1 MKFLKIFWAT
11 LLACVVS
18 TVVGI
23 LIWVGIIGSFIAS
36 LSGDSEVV
44 IEPNSILRIE
54 LSESFS
60 EAPVGDPLSQIDF
73 STLEIKPSLTLLS
86 ALRAIEAAATDD
98 NIEAVL
104 ISPSIYSTIPTAA
117 LQEMREALVQF
128 KEKSGKPVLAYTTNY
143 TQSGYYFA
151 SAADKVYA
159 QPEGMIL
166 WQGMATST
174 MFYKGLFEKLGISV
188 EVFRPTVCRY
198 KSAVEPYILDKMSPE
213 NRAQMNQLI
222 SSIWGV
228 IAGDVALSRG
238 LSLEEVNRIADNL
251 ECMDVEDALKCR
263 MIDGLIYQD
272 QIAELFREAGADIG
286 DNDNEVNY
294 IDFGDYA
301 AAKSLVQQNIGAD
314 KVAIIYAEGAIVD
327 GVGYDAKV
335 YGDATAKIIRDAR
348 YDDDIK
354 AVVLRVNSPGGS
366 ALASDVMWRELELL
380 RAEKPLIVSMSNYA
394 ASGGYYISAPADIII
409 ANPVTITGSIGV
421 YSMIPNVEAALK
433 SKVGITYDGVET
445 NSSADFLKSMK
456 SMNQFEKRMMVKNV
470 DKVYTRFTG
479 LVSEGRNLPLE
490 DVLEIAQGRVWSGND
505 AVGLGLAD
513 RTGGL
518 RDAVAVAVDR
528 AGIAD
533 HYRIV
538 ELMGEPTGIAA
549 LFSSTE
555 AKIRAMVMGNSPAA
569 KLTNEYTEIIEA
581 FEPLKSQ
588 NGMIMY
594 SPYRLEL

>member
-11 LLACVVS
+11 LLACVIS
-18 TVVGI
+18 SVVGI
-23 LIWVGIIGSFIAS
+23 LIWVGVIGSFIGS
-36 LSGDSEVV
+36 LNAQSEVV
-44 IEPNSILRIE
+44 IEPNSILRID
-54 LSESFS
+54 LSECFT
-60 EAPVGDPLSQIDF
+60 EAPVSDPLAQIDF
-73 STLEIKPSLTLLS
+73 ATMELKPTLTLLS
-86 ALRAIEAAATDD
+86 ALRAIEAAAYDS
-98 NIEAVL
+98 NIEAIL
-104 ISPSIYSTIPTAA
+104 ISPSIYSEIPTAA
-117 LQEMREALVQF
+117 LQEMREALGEF
-128 KEKSGKPVLAYTTNY
+128 KAVSGKPILAYTTNY
-143 TQSGYYFA
+143 TQGGYYFA
-151 SAADKVYA
+151 TVADQVYA

-174 MFYKGLFEKLGISV
+174 MFYKGLFDKLDISV

-198 KSAVEPYILDKMSPE
+198 KSAVEPYILNKMSPE
-213 NRAQMNQLI
+213 NRAQMDQLI
-222 SSIWGV
+222 SSIWEV
-228 IAGDVALSRG
+228 IASEVALSRG
-238 LSLEEVNRIADNL
+238 LTLEDVNRIADNL
-251 ECMDVEDALKCR
+251 ECMDVADALKAR

-272 QIAELFREAGADIG
+272 QLPALFREQGAEIS

-294 IDFGDYA
+294 IGFADYA
-301 AAKSLVQQNIGAD
+301 AAKSLTQQNIGAD

-327 GVGYDAKV
+327 GEGYDAKV

-433 SKVGITYDGVET
+433 SKLGITFDGVET
-445 NSSADFLKSMK
+445 NASADFLKSMK

-479 LVSEGRNLPLE
+479 LVSEGRNLPLD
-490 DVLEIAQGRVWSGND
+490 DVLEIAQGRVWSGSD
-505 AVGLGLAD
+505 AVELGLAD

-518 RDAVAVAVDR
+518 RDAVAVAVNR
-528 AGIAD
+528 ANIAD
-533 HYRIV
+533 NYRIV

-549 LFSSTE
+549 LFATTE
-555 AKIRAMVMGNSPAA
+555 AKIRAMIMGNTAA
-569 KLTNEYTEIIEA
+569 TPLTNEYTEIMKA
-581 FEPLKSQ
+581 MEPLQSRD
-588 NGMIMY
+588 GMIMY
-594 SPYRLEL
+594 SPYRVEL